1 MTQTEM
7 ELEQHDITD
16 SDIKINPRDIEFTEL
31 ISLFRASDYINFQQF
46 QTDLYNG
53 ELEVQ
58 YE

>member
-7 ELEQHDITD
+7 ELEQP
-16 SDIKINPRDIEFTEL
+16 INPRDIEFTEL

-53 ELEVQ
+53 LLEVH